1 MTDKN
6 GVEVNHFE
14 PAPPMHHVG
23 DIQEKNTP
31 RAPPDNSQIDRPAA

>member
-14 PAPPMHHVG
+14 PAPPMHNVG
-23 DIQEKNTP
+23 ASRKKIPLGAYQ
-31 RAPPDNSQIDRPAA
+31 